1 MRKDI
6 LAVCILQ
13 YTDVTSLAVLCVT
26 AATVFAHSSP
36 TATTSMDLLANTF
49 SYLKVSPII
58 LVQLPLTYSK
68 LHSAA
73 IYCYATFDV

>member
-58 LVQLPLTYSK
+58 LVAT
-68 LHSAA
+68 
-73 IYCYATFDV
+73 ATFDLFKIALSGYLLLCHL